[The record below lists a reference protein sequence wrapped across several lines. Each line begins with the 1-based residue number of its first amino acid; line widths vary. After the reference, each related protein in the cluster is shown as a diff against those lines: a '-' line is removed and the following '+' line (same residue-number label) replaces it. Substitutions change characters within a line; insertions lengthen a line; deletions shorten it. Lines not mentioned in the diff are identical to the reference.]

1 MSRSSTQIAMPAK
14 KLSPYHPSQPEPDI
28 PPFDISA
35 TADVE
40 HNKPSGDDER
50 LPTALKDPNDRSVVF
65 PPLILGCSTFGYGIY
80 ADDDNVQSS
89 MPLRV
94 VRLAL
99 RSGMNAFDTSPW
111 YHPSEIILGNAL
123 AALDYPRGSY
133 RIITKVGKY
142 GPNSSDHTYD
152 PKVVQASVERSLR
165 RLKTNYLDAVYL
177 HDVEYALP
185 GPSYEGDPV
194 SLLSTILSQPPV
206 PTAEELKILD
216 GIGALRELQ
225 TTGHIILVGIAGY
238 PLPILLR
245 LALLVFHSTR
255 KPLDVVQTY
264 AHHTLQN
271 DALQQGYL
279 QALTEKAGV
288 RQIVSASP
296 LAMGLLTTS
305 GGPDWHPAKN
315 YPEVSDATRTAV
327 ELCKEKGMK
336 LEDVA
341 LSFGYRPLRQ
351 PDGRRVPIV
360 VGCKDLQ
367 EIKDTVRR
375 WKDVNPDTQGG
386 EGGLEKKELEEEVKK
401 LFAEK
406 GVQGWSW
413 ACPNEAQRA
422 G

>member
-1 MSRSSTQIAMPAK
+1 MLFVSFPFSEAVEYRKID
-14 KLSPYHPSQPEPDI
+14 KL
-28 PPFDISA
+28 
-35 TADVE
+35 
-40 HNKPSGDDER
+40 
-50 LPTALKDPNDRSVVF
+50 
-65 PPLILGCSTFGYGIY
+65 
-80 ADDDNVQSS
+80 
-89 MPLRV
+89 
-94 VRLAL
+94 
-99 RSGMNAFDTSPW
+99 
-111 YHPSEIILGNAL
+111 III
-123 AALDYPRGSY
+123 D
-133 RIITKVGKY
+133 
-142 GPNSSDHTYD
+142 
-152 PKVVQASVERSLR
+152 
-165 RLKTNYLDAVYL
+165 L

-216 GIGALRELQ
+216 GIGAHRKLQ

-245 LALLVFHSTR
+245 LALLVLHSTR

-279 QALTEKAGV
+279 QALAEKAGV

-305 GGPDWHPAKN
+305 GGPDWHPAKD
-315 YPEVSDATRTAV
+315 YPELFNATRAAV
-327 ELCKEKGMK
+327 ELCKEKGTK

-341 LSFGYRPLRQ
+341 LSFGYRPLSQ
-351 PDGRRVPIV
+351 PNGRRVPIV

-367 EIKDTVRR
+367 EMKETVRR
-375 WKDVNPDTQGG
+375 WKEVNPAQGG

-401 LFAEK
+401 LFTEK

-413 ACPNEAQRA
+413 ACPSKAQRA

>member
-1 MSRSSTQIAMPAK
+1 MPVN
-14 KLSPYHPSQPEPDI
+14 KLPPYHPSQPEPNI
-28 PPFDISA
+28 SSFYISA
-35 TADVE
+35 IADAE
-40 HNKPSGDDER
+40 HDKPTGDDE
-50 LPTALKDPNDRSVVF
+50 LLLNIPKDPKDTKDRAVIF

-80 ADDDNVQSS
+80 ADDNNVQSS

-123 AALDYPRGSY
+123 AALDHPRASY
-133 RIITKVGKY
+133 HIITKVGKY
-142 GPNSSDHTYD
+142 GPNSSDHTYS
-152 PKVVQASVERSLR
+152 PEVVKASVERSLR
-165 RLKTNYLDAVYL
+165 RLKTDYLDAVYL
-177 HDVEYALP
+177 HDVEYTLP
-185 GPSYEGDPV
+185 GPSYEGNPV
-194 SLLSTILSQPPV
+194 PLLSTILSQPLV
-206 PTAEELKILD
+206 PTAEEIKILD
-216 GIGALRELQ
+216 GIAALREFQ
-225 TTGHIILVGIAGY
+225 TSGHILLVGIAGY

-245 LALLVFHSTR
+245 LALLVRDITG

-288 RQIVSASP
+288 KQVVSASP

-305 GGPDWHPAKN
+305 GGPDWHPAKK
-315 YPEVSDATRTAV
+315 YPELFDATRAAV
-327 ELCKEKGMK
+327 EMCKEKGTK

-341 LSFGYRPLRQ
+341 LSFGYRPLNQ

-360 VGCKDLQ
+360 VGCKDL
-367 EIKDTVRR
+367 EEVTDTVRR
-375 WKDVNPDTQGG
+375 WKGVNPGAQGV
-386 EGGLEKKELEEEVKK
+386 GGSEKKELEEEVKK
-401 LFAEK
+401 LFAER
-406 GVQGWSW
+406 GVQCWSW
-413 ACPNEAQRA
+413 ACPSEAQRA

>member
-1 MSRSSTQIAMPAK
+1 M
-14 KLSPYHPSQPEPDI
+14 
-28 PPFDISA
+28 
-35 TADVE
+35 
-40 HNKPSGDDER
+40 
-50 LPTALKDPNDRSVVF
+50 
-65 PPLILGCSTFGYGIY
+65 
-80 ADDDNVQSS
+80 
-89 MPLRV
+89 
-94 VRLAL
+94 
-99 RSGMNAFDTSPW
+99 
-111 YHPSEIILGNAL
+111 
-123 AALDYPRGSY
+123 
-133 RIITKVGKY
+133 
-142 GPNSSDHTYD
+142 
-152 PKVVQASVERSLR
+152 
-165 RLKTNYLDAVYL
+165 
-177 HDVEYALP
+177 
-185 GPSYEGDPV
+185 
-194 SLLSTILSQPPV
+194 
-206 PTAEELKILD
+206 
-216 GIGALRELQ
+216 
-225 TTGHIILVGIAGY
+225 
-238 PLPILLR
+238 
-245 LALLVFHSTR
+245 
-255 KPLDVVQTY
+255 
-264 AHHTLQN
+264 
-271 DALQQGYL
+271 
-279 QALTEKAGV
+279 